1 MSQLLINDYLKQLD
15 LIKKVGG
22 SSRETIVREAFKDLL
37 KAWGKQQ
44 GLVFLAEYPLKTATK
59 TNITVDGVLLH
70 ELRMPLGYWEAKDA
84 ADDLDE
90 EIGKKFK
97 KGYPQDN
104 IVFTDDV
111 TAVLWQNRNEVL
123 RCDMTDTHALARLLK
138 LFFGFERPEIAGFR
152 AAVEQFKTDLPAVL
166 EALRS
171 MIAAQESGNAKF
183 RAAAAK
189 FLTHAQEAINPSL
202 TDADVREMLIQHI
215 LTEEIFAKVFDDSN
229 FHQHNNV
236 ARELYSLEAEF
247 FTGNLKKQT
256 LKGLETYYAAIRATA
271 AQISSHHEKQA
282 FLKVIYENFYK
293 VYNTKAADRLGVV
306 YTPNEIVRF
315 MIDGADWLTEK
326 HFGKNLIDRDVEI
339 LDPATGTGT
348 FICELLEHFRGQ
360 PAKLKY
366 KYLNELHA
374 NEVAILPYYVA
385 NLNIES
391 TYAAITG
398 NYEEFPN
405 LCFVDTLDN
414 VGLHTAA
421 TGTTGD
427 IFGSVSEEN
436 VARIKRQNSKR
447 ISVIIGNPPYNA
459 WQANYNDEN
468 QNRGYTEIDH
478 RIKQTYIAE
487 GTAQN
492 QIGVYD
498 MYARFFRWA
507 SDRLSENGVLAFI
520 TNRSFIE
527 SRTFDGFRK
536 TVAQEFSDIY
546 VVDLGG
552 DVRANPKLSGTKHNV
567 FGIQTGV
574 AISFFIKKSKRA
586 VALKAPHPNLLPPA
600 GEGAEAPSPASG
612 RGRGVRG
619 AEQPARIYYVRRPEM
634 ETAEEKISF
643 LANNTARN
651 LSFDE
656 VQPDKAHNWVNF
668 GKDDFNDFLPLI
680 GKEAKAAQSQRQE
693 RAIFKLFSRGVATQ
707 RDEWVYDFDAAALT
721 KKMKFFSERY
731 EQARQGKRAAS
742 LSEIKWDR
750 ELTKYRERGI
760 QKQFEPHAIVESL
773 YRPFCKA
780 AFYYDRHFNG
790 MVYQWASIFPTADA
804 ENLVF
809 FYTQPGSQKPFLVGA
824 TDGIC
829 DLHAVG
835 AAAAAEC
842 LPLFR
847 YDQSGNR
854 ADNITDWALKQFRQ
868 HYEQPS
874 PARGRGSRTLPS
886 PASGGGAGGEGRRAE
901 AIIFPHHPAK
911 LPDDLRQYA
920 REMRSHATDAE
931 ALMWYLLRDRRLAN
945 AKFRRQHPMGRYILD
960 FYCAEQ
966 SLYIEL
972 DGGQHADQ
980 QARDTARDEWLQ
992 GQGIR
997 VMRFWNNQVLAETE
1011 AVMESIYAVLT
1022 EKRPSPPA
1030 PLPLAGEGNQ
1040 SAIAKQ
1046 AIFHYCYAV
1055 LHDPLYREKYA
1066 LNLKREF
1073 PRIPFYK
1080 DFWQWAAW
1088 GEELMKLHIGYE
1100 AAAPFKL
1107 KRTDIPD
1114 EKVRAAGIPSPQS
1127 SPASG
1132 RGGEREKQSSIFA
1145 PKAMLRADKGAGSIT
1160 LDSETTLR
1168 GIPPEAWG
1176 YKLGNR
1182 CALEW
1187 VLDQYKEKKPKDP
1200 TIREKF
1206 DTRSEERRVGKECRS
1221 RWSPYH

>member
-15 LIKKVGG
+15 LIKKISG

-37 KAWGKQQ
+37 KAWGKQH

-59 TNITVDGVLLH
+59 TNIAVDGALLH

-84 ADDLDE
+84 DDDLDAE
-90 EIGKKFK
+90 VSKKFK

-104 IVFTDDV
+104 IIFSDD
-111 TAVLWQNRNEVL
+111 TLAVLWQNRQEVL
-123 RCDMTDTHALARLLK
+123 RCDMTDTQALSRLLK
-138 LFFGFERPEIAGFR
+138 LFFSFERPEIASFR

-166 EALRS
+166 AALRD
-171 MIAAQESGNAKF
+171 MIAREHDQNPGF
-183 RAAAAK
+183 RAAETK
-189 FLTHAQEAINPSL
+189 FLTHAQEAINPAL

-215 LTEEIFAKVFDDSN
+215 LTEEIFAKVFDDSD

-236 ARELYSLEAEF
+236 ARELYALEAEF
-247 FTGNLKKQT
+247 FTGALKKQT
-256 LKGLETYYAAIRATA
+256 LKGLETYYAAIRAAA
-271 AQISSHHEKQA
+271 AQISSHSEKQT

-293 VYNTKAADRLGVV
+293 VYNAKAADRLGVV

-326 HFGKNLIDRDVEI
+326 HFGKNLIDRDVDI

-360 PAKLKY
+360 PAKLKH
-366 KYLNELHA
+366 KYLHELHA

-385 NLNIES
+385 NLNIEA
-391 TYAAITG
+391 TYAAISG
-398 NYEEFPN
+398 SYEEFPS

-414 VGLHTAA
+414 VGLHTSARGVNA
-421 TGTTGD
+421 D
-427 IFGSVSEEN
+427 LFGSVSEEN
-436 VARIKRQNSKR
+436 VARIKRQNGKR

-459 WQANYNDEN
+459 WQANYNDKN
-468 QNRGYTEIDH
+468 QNRGYADIDR

-507 SDRLSENGVLAFI
+507 SDRLNENGVLAFV

-574 AISFFIKKSKRA
+574 AISFMVKRTSSSKD
-586 VALKAPHPNLLPPA
+586 KT
-600 GEGAEAPSPASG
+600 
-612 RGRGVRG
+612 
-619 AEQPARIYYVRRPEM
+619 PARVYYLRRPEM
-634 ETAEEKISF
+634 ESAEEKLSF

-656 VQPDKAHNWVNF
+656 VQPDRAHNWVSL

-680 GKEAKAAQSQRQE
+680 GKEAKAAQSKRQE
-693 RAIFKLFSRGVATQ
+693 RAIFKLFSAGIKTQ
-707 RDEWVYDFDAAALT
+707 RDEWVYDFDPAALT
-721 KKMKFFSERY
+721 KKMTFFSKRY
-731 EQARQGKRAAS
+731 ESARQGISAAS
-742 LSEIKWDR
+742 LTEIKWDR
-750 ELTKYRERGI
+750 ELNKYRERGI
-760 QKQFEPHAIVESL
+760 QKQFDPNAVTKSL
-773 YRPFCKA
+773 YRPFCKS
-780 AFYYDRHFNG
+780 AFYFDRHFNG
-790 MVYQWASIFPTADA
+790 MVYQWASIFPTPAA
-804 ENLVF
+804 ENLVC
-809 FYTQPGSQKPFLVGA
+809 FYTQPGSQKPFMVGA
-824 TDGIC
+824 ADGIC
-829 DLHAVG
+829 DLHVVG

-854 ADNITDWALKQFRQ
+854 VDNITDWALKQFTA
-868 HYEQPS
+868 HYKEAAS
-874 PARGRGSRTLPS
+874 TGSART
-886 PASGGGAGGEGRRAE
+886 GAGKVKKITKE
-901 AIIFPHHPAK
+901 
-911 LPDDLRQYA
+911 
-920 REMRSHATDAE
+920 
-931 ALMWYLLRDRRLAN
+931 
-945 AKFRRQHPMGRYILD
+945 
-960 FYCAEQ
+960 
-966 SLYIEL
+966 
-972 DGGQHADQ
+972 
-980 QARDTARDEWLQ
+980 
-992 GQGIR
+992 
-997 VMRFWNNQVLAETE
+997 
-1011 AVMESIYAVLT
+1011 
-1022 EKRPSPPA
+1022 
-1030 PLPLAGEGNQ
+1030 
-1040 SAIAKQ
+1040 

-1066 LNLKREF
+1066 QNLKREF
-1073 PRIPFYK
+1073 PRIPFYA
-1080 DFWQWAAW
+1080 DFYQWAAW
-1088 GEELMKLHIGYE
+1088 GEALMALHIGYE
-1100 AAAPFKL
+1100 TLAPFAL
-1107 KRTDIPD
+1107 TRTDTPD
-1114 EKVRAAGIPSPQS
+1114 EKARAAGLP
-1127 SPASG
+1127 
-1132 RGGEREKQSSIFA
+1132 
-1145 PKAMLRADKGAGSIT
+1145 PKALLRADADSGSIA

-1168 GIPPEAWG
+1168 GIPADAWL

-1182 CALEW
+1182 SALDW

-1206 DTRSEERRVGKECRS
+1206 DTYRFADYKEKVVDLLMRVTTVSVETVRMTQAM
-1221 RWSPYH
+1221 RTMAR